1 MNKKLLILVIALAV
15 LVGALAAAYFLT
27 RPDTTEG
34 MKSFTLEIVHKD
46 GSAKTLSM
54 KSDGEYLGEY
64 LEKEGI
70 ITGEIGQYGMFIKA
84 VEGEKAVY
92 EEDNAYWGFYVN
104 GEYAQLGI
112 DQTPIEEGAVY
123 KLAYTPA

>member
-1 MNKKLLILVIALAV
+1 MNKKLIILVIALAV
-15 LVGALAAAYFLT
+15 LVGALAATYFIF

-46 GSAKTLSM
+46 GSTKTLSM
-54 KSDGEYLGEY
+54 KSDAEYLGEY
-64 LEKEGI
+64 LEEEGI